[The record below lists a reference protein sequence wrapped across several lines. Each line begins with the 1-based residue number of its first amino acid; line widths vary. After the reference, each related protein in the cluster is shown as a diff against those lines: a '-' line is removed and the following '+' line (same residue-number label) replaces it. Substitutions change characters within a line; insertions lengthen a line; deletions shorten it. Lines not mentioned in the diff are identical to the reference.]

1 MSGFEEYTSTIRAYD
16 LPEFFDCLGEDDL
29 KQAYEAGRAARQEQ
43 DAQIAETANIRNN
56 NAASSRKHIAKAIRE
71 AE

>member
-43 DAQIAETANIRNN
+43 DAQIAAGDAITPGCTMLE
-56 NAASSRKHIAKAIRE
+56 IAKAIRE